1 MIDFKLLTTQ
11 KLPIQ
16 IEELQFCVYSKDQLI
31 REKIQKTVSL
41 LNLNQFKLKY
51 SFFTNLDESIEFIT
65 YNQKSKILFLDYN
78 QSYERDSIQ
87 RRIIEIH
94 NDPWLH
100 GTLIVILANQLTS
113 KEFEELLNYGVIDI
127 ISSKDLLEKSNL
139 LLRIISSIYNKLRFN
154 QFSQNN
160 SIIKNGR
167 IRIKSDLNLIPD
179 VCDLLIS
186 YSYQIG
192 IRNLKQLSKIYLTLF
207 EMISN
212 AIEHGNCGIGFY
224 KKSELIKKNINLST
238 YISEMNQNP
247 DIASKR
253 VEIKYELQ
261 TQIARFQISDQGEGF
276 DVRKTIQL
284 EQIKDLNRV
293 NGRGILMS
301 TKLVD
306 SLQYNSIGNK
316 VRFSLKNPQEFVPKN
331 SPIFDFS
338 NEKEL
343 VLKEGEILIRED
355 TDADFLY
362 FIISGKLGV
371 YKNNRLIATLNH
383 EDIFVGEMSFLEQ
396 TQRTGTV
403 IALSQ
408 SKVLPISQRGFI
420 DMLKTYPYAGVVLAR
435 LLSKRLIRR
444 NLSD

>member
-1 MIDFKLLTTQ
+1 
-11 KLPIQ
+11 
-16 IEELQFCVYSKDQLI
+16 
-31 REKIQKTVSL
+31 
-41 LNLNQFKLKY
+41 
-51 SFFTNLDESIEFIT
+51 
-65 YNQKSKILFLDYN
+65 
-78 QSYERDSIQ
+78 
-87 RRIIEIH
+87 
-94 NDPWLH
+94 
-100 GTLIVILANQLTS
+100 
-113 KEFEELLNYGVIDI
+113 
-127 ISSKDLLEKSNL
+127 
-139 LLRIISSIYNKLRFN
+139 
-154 QFSQNN
+154 
-160 SIIKNGR
+160 
-167 IRIKSDLNLIPD
+167 
-179 VCDLLIS
+179 
-186 YSYQIG
+186 
-192 IRNLKQLSKIYLTLF
+192 
-207 EMISN
+207 
-212 AIEHGNCGIGFY
+212 
-224 KKSELIKKNINLST
+224 
-238 YISEMNQNP
+238 MNQNP